1 MAKEH
6 DLNNWCKIFMKA
18 ATRQDVLI
26 ISSHGGQVAGAEGW
40 EPTGA
45 WKPIFY
51 TEKNYGACTYGD
63 IPSWYTR
70 YEQDEL
76 SAFNTA
82 SSSRAG
88 RTPGDFSLT
97 KFQKA
102 HDGRKDGD
110 GRSDESYSGILAEV
124 AKTGNDFDVLTIRNK
139 DSKKLAVKLSEV
151 YAFLDKGTI
160 GGHDLKY
167 PKIICAFCL
176 VGANYGNYVNA
187 LTGEAY
193 TV

>member
-1 MAKEH
+1 MAKEYS
-6 DLNNWCKIFMKA
+6 LNNWCKIFMKA

-26 ISSHGGQVAGAEGW
+26 ISSHGAQVSGAAGW
-40 EPTGA
+40 EPQGA

-51 TEKNYGACTYGD
+51 TEKSYGACTYGD

-76 SAFNTA
+76 SVHNTG
-82 SSSRAG
+82 SSSKAG

-102 HDGRKDGD
+102 HSGRKDGD
-110 GRSDESYSGILAEV
+110 GRSDESYAGILADV

-151 YAFLDKGTI
+151 YTFLDNATI
-160 GGHDLKY
+160 GGQDLKY

-176 VGANYGNYVNA
+176 VSANYGNYVNA
-187 LTGEAY
+187 LTGQAY